1 MEEEPYFGYMRGRM
15 THEEICELDRY
26 AKEFGIELRPYIQT
40 LAHLNQIVRYEQY
53 DRITDTKDILL
64 VGDERTETFLD
75 HVIKIYRNVFPLI
88 LSILEWMKRSF

>member
-40 LAHLNQIVRYEQY
+40 LEHLNQIVRYEQY
-53 DRITDTKDILL
+53 DRITDTK
-64 VGDERTETFLD
+64 R
-75 HVIKIYRNVFPLI
+75 Y
-88 LSILEWMKRSF
+88 SFSR